1 MGEARCPLTVYEQY
15 TRSKEMKNC
24 VYLCG
29 GMEGFKEEE
38 MKGWR
43 AEATEHLSMAGITT
57 LDPTRRVHM
66 HLHKGVR
73 YEPNQCNRIVKQ
85 DLQDIGNST
94 VLLCDMR
101 EGQPGKRWGS
111 MAEIAHAH
119 TKNKI
124 IIVWIDKED
133 QRHPF
138 LEFYATEIYT
148 DLEEA
153 LDAVTSYYE

>member
-1 MGEARCPLTVYEQY
+1 MTN
-15 TRSKEMKNC
+15 S

-29 GMEGFKEEE
+29 GMEGFTTDE

-43 AEATEHLSMAGITT
+43 ATATSHLSYAGINT
-57 LDPTRRVHM
+57 LDPTRRVSF
-66 HLHKGVR
+66 HLDKGVR
-73 YEPNQCNRIVKQ
+73 YTNNEAKRIVKQ
-85 DLQDIGNST
+85 DLQDIANST
-94 VLLCDMR
+94 VILADMR
-101 EGQPGKRWGS
+101 ESQPGKRWGS
-111 MAEIAHAH
+111 MAEIAHSH

-148 DLEEA
+148 SLDEC
-153 LDAVTSYYE
+153 LDAVTTYFQ